1 MKTFD
6 VQSVELDVSAETAFD
21 YLARPETLPEWT
33 HAFHEVRPGRATLA
47 TPRGSVE
54 VELAIE
60 TARAQGTVDWYMRF
74 PDGSRAR
81 ALSRVVP
88 GAEGRSIYSF
98 VLLAPPVPLERLEGA
113 LAEQSRILARELDT
127 LRARFAGR

>member
-6 VQSVELDVSAETAFD
+6 VQSVELEVPAEVAFE

-33 HAFHEVRPGRATLA
+33 HAFREVRDGGATLA
-47 TPRGSVE
+47 TPSGSVQ
-54 VELAIE
+54 VELTIE
-60 TARAQGTVDWYMRF
+60 AALAQGTVDWFMRF

-88 GAEGRSIYSF
+88 GAEGRSIYTF

-113 LAEQSRILARELDT
+113 LAEQSRTLTRELEM
-127 LRARFAGR
+127 LRARLARK

>member
-6 VQSVELDVSAETAFD
+6 VQSVELEAPAEEAFQ
-21 YLARPETLPEWT
+21 YLARPDTLPEWT
-33 HAFHEVRPGRATLA
+33 HAFREVRDRRATLA
-47 TPRGSVE
+47 TPSGSVE
-54 VELAIE
+54 VELAME
-60 TARAQGTVDWYMRF
+60 TARAQGTVDWFLRF

-98 VLLAPPVPLERLEGA
+98 VLVAPPVPLERLEGA
-113 LAEQSRILARELDT
+113 LAEQSRILTRELET
-127 LRARFAGR
+127 LRGRFARR